1 MAVRVPRA
9 GTFAWMDGRKYE
21 GEYCND
27 NKHGRGIFSWP
38 DGRKYD
44 GQWVRACFLHPRG
57 PTEVKTRDDPCVL
70 CCGSIVR
77 TFTSLVLM
85 IRLAACSALRN
96 GTQVGTALS

>member
-44 GQWVRACFLHPRG
+44 GQWVRDSGSFPSTGPIEG
-57 PTEVKTRDDPCVL
+57 PTP
-70 CCGSIVR
+70 I
-77 TFTSLVLM
+77 
-85 IRLAACSALRN
+85 
-96 GTQVGTALS
+96 